1 MVELLSSDP
10 ELTIVHQC
18 GSLDFEAVQRAA
30 EALPPR
36 LAARYTASA
45 FFDDMAARIA
55 LRATSSSCA
64 QADRQSRNAR
74 RWDGR

>member
-1 MVELLSSDP
+1 MVELLSNDP

-45 FFDDMAARIA
+45 FFDDMAPRIA
-55 LRATSSSCA
+55 RATSSSCA
-64 QADRQSRNAR
+64 QADRHSRNAR